1 MEIGSTLGLVGWA
14 LIGLLIL
21 YVFFV
26 AAQRVQGRS
35 ARVSIMIVIIL
46 LVGGIALTSLGAGL
60 VFIQPQDRGVVISA
74 LVPGSGYRPQPLGPG
89 LHWIVP
95 FLENVQLY
103 SISNKTYTMVAK
115 STEGKV
121 QGDDSVSARTSDGQ
135 QVYFDA
141 SVIYAINPAKVVQLH
156 IQWQGRFEEE
166 FVRPRARSLIYNRA
180 AQYTV
185 EEIYGSRR
193 TELQQVIHDEIA
205 SDLDAQGLTLVQFLL
220 RNISFSPEYAQAVE
234 QKQIAQQ
241 NAERAKF
248 LVQQQEQEAARL
260 RVEAQGIRDAAITR
274 AEGESKA
281 LLLVADALRN
291 NPDLIQYTYVQKI
304 APNISVIVL
313 PGGGGGGSTS
323 AAPYILDLR
332 QLLEGLP
339 KPTTTVTVTAPLTT
353 TVK

>member
-1 MEIGSTLGLVGWA
+1 MNLGGTLGLIGWG

-21 YVFFV
+21 YLFFV
-26 AAQRVQGRS
+26 VGQRAQRRE
-35 ARVSIMIVIIL
+35 AKVSILVVVVL
-46 LVGGIALTSLGAGL
+46 LVGGLALNTLGAGL
-60 VFIQPQDRGVVISA
+60 VFIQPQERGVVISA
-74 LVPGSGYRPQPLGPG
+74 LSGTGYRPQALGPG
-89 LHWIVP
+89 LHWFVP
-95 FLENVQLY
+95 YAESVTRY
-103 SISNKTYTMVAK
+103 AISNQTYTMVAK
-115 STEGKV
+115 SAEGKV
-121 QGDDSVSARTSDGQ
+121 QGDDSVSARTADGQ

-141 SVIYAINPAKVVQLH
+141 SVIYAANPDKVVKLH
-156 IQWQGRFEEE
+156 IQWQGRYEEE

-180 AQYTV
+180 AQFTV
-185 EEIYGSRR
+185 EQIYGSKR
-193 TELQQVIHDEIA
+193 TELQQAIQDEI
-205 SDLDAQGLTLVQFLL
+205 SKDFEAQGLTLVQFLL

-274 AEGESKA
+274 AEGEAKA
-281 LLLVADALRN
+281 LQLVADALRN

-313 PGGGGGGSTS
+313 PGGGGGAGT
-323 AAPYILDLR
+323 APYILDLK

-339 KPTTTVTVTAPLTT
+339 RSTAPVTTTI
-353 TVK
+353 K

>member
-1 MEIGSTLGLVGWA
+1 MDLGSTFGLIGWG
-14 LIGLLIL
+14 LIGLLVL
-21 YVFFV
+21 YMLYI
-26 AAQRVQGRS
+26 ASLRAQRREAKFS
-35 ARVSIMIVIIL
+35 ATIVIVL
-46 LVGGIALTSLGAGL
+46 LVGGLALNTLGAGL
-60 VFIQPQDRGVVISA
+60 VFIQPQERGVVISA
-74 LVPGSGYRPQPLGPG
+74 LSGTGYRPAALGPG

-95 FLENVQLY
+95 YAENVVRY
-103 SISNKTYTMVAK
+103 SISNQTYTMSAAK
-115 STEGKV
+115 TEGKV
-121 QGDDSVSARTSDGQ
+121 QGDDSVSARTADGQ
-135 QVYFDA
+135 LVYFDA
-141 SVIYAINPAKVVQLH
+141 SVIYAANPDKIVKLH
-156 IQWQGRFEEE
+156 IQWQGRYEDE

-180 AQYTV
+180 AQFTV
-185 EEIYGSRR
+185 EQIYGSKR
-193 TELQQVIHDEIA
+193 TELQQTIQDEIRQ
-205 SDLDAQGLTLVQFLL
+205 DFEAQGLTLVQFLL

-313 PGGGGGGSTS
+313 PGGGGGGT
-323 AAPYILDLR
+323 APYILDMK
-332 QLLEGLP
+332 QLLDSLP
-339 KPTTTVTVTAPLTT
+339 KPTATAPVTT
-353 TVK
+353 TTK

>member
-1 MEIGSTLGLVGWA
+1 MDLGSTFGLIGWG

-21 YVFFV
+21 YVLFV
-26 AAQRVQGRS
+26 ASQRAQRREAKLSVT
-35 ARVSIMIVIIL
+35 IVIVL
-46 LVGGIALTSLGAGL
+46 LVGGLALNTLGAGL
-60 VFIQPQDRGVVISA
+60 VFILPQERGVVISA
-74 LVPGSGYRPQPLGPG
+74 LSSTGYRAQALGPG
-89 LHWIVP
+89 LKWIVP
-95 FLENVQLY
+95 YAENVVRY
-103 SISNKTYTMVAK
+103 SISNQTYTMVAK
-115 STEGKV
+115 SAEGKV
-121 QGDDSVSARTSDGQ
+121 AGDDSVSARTSDGQ

-141 SVIYAINPAKVVQLH
+141 SVIYSVNPDKVVKLH
-156 IQWQGRFEEE
+156 IQWQGRYEEE

-185 EEIYGSRR
+185 EEIYGTKR
-193 TELQQVIHDEIA
+193 TELQQVIQDEI
-205 SDLDAQGLTLVQFLL
+205 SKDFEAQGLTLVQFLL
-220 RNISFSPEYAQAVE
+220 RNISFSPEYATAVE

-313 PGGGGGGSTS
+313 PGGGGGSGGS
-323 AAPYILDLR
+323 APYILDLK
-332 QLLEGLP
+332 QLLESMP
-339 KPTTTVTVTAPLTT
+339 RPTATAPVTTTTQ
-353 TVK
+353 

>member
-1 MEIGSTLGLVGWA
+1 MELGSTLGLIGWG

-21 YVFFV
+21 YVFYV
-26 AAQRVQGRS
+26 AAQRAQRRD
-35 ARVSIMIVIIL
+35 AKVSVLIVVVL
-46 LVGGIALTSLGAGL
+46 LVGGLALNTLGAGL

-74 LVPGSGYRPQPLGPG
+74 LVPGSGYRPLPLGPG

-95 FLENVQLY
+95 YFENVKLY
-103 SISNKTYTMVAK
+103 SISNQTYTMVSK
-115 STEGKV
+115 SAEGKV
-121 QGDDSVSARTSDGQ
+121 QGDDSVSARTADGQ
-135 QVYFDA
+135 LVYFDA
-141 SVIYAINPAKVVQLH
+141 SVIYAADPAKVVQLH
-156 IQWQGRFEEE
+156 IQWQGRYEDE

-180 AQYTV
+180 AQFTV
-185 EEIYGSRR
+185 EQIYGSRR
-193 TELQQVIHDEIA
+193 VELQQAIQDEI
-205 SDLDAQGLTLVQFLL
+205 SKDFESQGLKLVQFLL

-304 APNISVIVL
+304 SPNVGVIVL
-313 PGGGGGGSTS
+313 PGGGGGSGAG
-323 AAPYILDLR
+323 AAPYILDLKS
-332 QLLEGLP
+332 LLEGLP
-339 KPTTTVTVTAPLTT
+339 KPAVTATSPVTTTI
-353 TVK
+353 K